1 MRFTGSAGLNDPT
14 ANDGV
19 MGDLLGSALIGSGGI
34 VVYRSVVYVEA
45 SLICLLL
52 FTG

>member
-34 VVYRSVVYVEA
+34 VYRSVVYVEA

-52 FTG
+52 TG